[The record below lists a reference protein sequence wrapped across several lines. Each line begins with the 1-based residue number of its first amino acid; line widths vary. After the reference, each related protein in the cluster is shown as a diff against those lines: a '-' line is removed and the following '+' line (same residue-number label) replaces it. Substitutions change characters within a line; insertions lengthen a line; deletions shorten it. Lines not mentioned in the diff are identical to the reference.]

1 MTKKDYI
8 DNKVKGIIFSKK
20 KNLENIASKF
30 DEKFEKNYTFFPA
43 TNTNY
48 ELVKKRELNQF
59 LEDQNFHLKKIE
71 DKRNQVYIKNKKTL

>member
-1 MTKKDYI
+1 LEITKKDYI

-20 KNLENIASKF
+20 KNLENIVSKF
-30 DEKFEKNYTFFPA
+30 DEEFEKNHTFFPA

-71 DKRNQVYIKNKKTL
+71 DKRNQVYI